1 MVVRRLRD
9 DYAMLTLQFIVVFM
23 YVSVL
28 VWSAEYL
35 REFFPTGK
43 LFSKYSFYIFETKK
57 IERFSHVNQAA

>member
-1 MVVRRLRD
+1 
-9 DYAMLTLQFIVVFM
+9 MLTLQFIVVFM
-23 YVSVL
+23 YVSVF